1 MDNIVRLDVKM
12 KENEAF
18 IVYGILDESY
28 KELLRALEGKSSI
41 EEIDNYEPET
51 IKEAAKGLE
60 RIINELEL
68 VLEV

>member
-12 KENEAF
+12 KENEAL
-18 IVYGILDESY
+18 IVYGILEESY
-28 KELLRALEGKSSI
+28 KELLRNLEGKGSI
-41 EEIDNYEPET
+41 EGTEDLEPET
-51 IKEAAKGLE
+51 IKSAAKGFE